1 MPVFLQHLRQ
11 EVHLNNYSV
20 VFKMKKKKKKGR
32 KGRRRDRKRVKVILK
47 ELHKISWRFLDIQ
60 QIIDQKIPIS
70 MYIGDLQKIREGKFY
85 LQSRNLLSILSSH
98 G

>member
-20 VFKMKKKKKKGR
+20 VFKIKKKKER

-47 ELHKISWRFLDIQ
+47 ELHKISWIFLDIQ